1 MNMIPN
7 QNIRDYTDKIGLI
20 IGDIKKC
27 GLDFQPYEK
36 TIKDLVVERGFCIT
50 DGIETFYI
58 PTWKLVEE

>member
-20 IGDIKKC
+20 IGDMKKC

-36 TIKDLVVERGFCIT
+36 TIKDLVVERGF
-50 DGIETFYI
+50 
-58 PTWKLVEE
+58 